1 MTLLQAGW
9 SKIAITPETGATLTG
24 FSAREGVSTGV
35 HDDLYVRSLAIE
47 SAGRAAALVSVEVL
61 ALDGDFVGMVKHAI
75 ERRSGIPEANI
86 LIACT
91 HTHAGPVTVKS
102 FFNPDEKVDETYM
115 ARLAAAIEQSVV
127 EAWERRAPAS
137 VGWGVARVA
146 GVGVNRRDPEHGY
159 VDQDAGILKVCDGE
173 GAVRAVLIHYAC
185 HPTVLGPNNL
195 LVTGDFPSA
204 ALAEVERATGSF
216 AMFFNGAQGDISMG
230 HSSDL
235 SAIGVIAPGR
245 TFEHAAELGERLA
258 GAVLAELPHIA
269 TSAVTLDSASVLA
282 EMPLKNYPPSE
293 ELARESR
300 IAEERLESLAGRSIE
315 DPELRQA
322 KTEALYTSINQYL
335 AGFNSEYPAGF
346 LPLELRGLRIGE
358 TALIGLPAEAFA
370 EVGRNMKSA
379 CRSKILIVG
388 LANGYLGYIPC
399 RQAHFEGGYEIVSS
413 CFAPEAEDA
422 LAAAAAKLA
431 IEMSE
436 ERKPQH
442 GA

>member
-1 MTLLQAGW
+1 MSLLQAGW
-9 SKIAITPETGATLTG
+9 SKIVITPEIGATLTG

-47 SAGRAAALVSVEVL
+47 SDGRAAALVSVEVL
-61 ALDGDFVGMVKHAI
+61 ALEGDFVGVVKQAI
-75 ERRSGIPEANI
+75 ERRTGIPAANT

-91 HTHAGPVTVKS
+91 HAHAGPVTVKS
-102 FFNPDEKVDETYM
+102 FFNPNEKVDEAYM
-115 ARLAAAIEQSVV
+115 ARLAAAIEQSAA
-127 EAWERRAPAS
+127 EAWERRAPAT
-137 VGWGVARVA
+137 VGWGAARVT

-159 VDQDAGILKVCDGE
+159 VDQDAGILKVCDAE
-173 GAVRAVLIHYAC
+173 GVVRAVLVHYAC

-195 LVTGDFPSA
+195 LVTGDFPAA
-204 ALAEVERATGSF
+204 ALGEVERAIGGF

-258 GAVLAELPHIA
+258 GAVLAELPRIPTA
-269 TSAVTLDSASVLA
+269 AVTLEAASVLA
-282 EMPLKNYPPSE
+282 EVPLKSYPPAE

-300 IAEERLESLAGRSIE
+300 IAQEHLASLAGRGIE

-346 LPLELRGLRIGE
+346 LPLELQGLRIGE
-358 TALIGLPAEAFA
+358 MVLIGLPAEAFA
-370 EVGRNMKSA
+370 EVGRSIKSA
-379 CRSKILIVG
+379 CGRKILIVG
-388 LANGYLGYIPC
+388 LANGYFGYVPC
-399 RQAHFEGGYEIVSS
+399 RQAYLEGGYEIASS
-413 CFAPEAEDA
+413 RFAPEAEDA

-431 IEMSE
+431 MEMSE